1 MAILGNKNSTQ
12 FIRAFG
18 LAEWL
23 KERGLAGWLEIAT
36 DGLEAPAKQRI
47 ANEIG
52 VHYAEAVYA
61 HLMAGEPELSAQAT
75 ALAELG
81 DPQEAALNFK
91 KSHLTESE
99 AKSLKWMEWTAAKP
113 FFSFWA
119 LALDG
124 IPLAGIALLFSNVNR
139 SFRLLQEY
147 HIFAGFVLLGYAGG
161 RLIPRL
167 LIARTQPR
175 NSFLKELALSN
186 LITVLALATIVAL
199 IFYMRDREKFGA
211 FDAVF
216 IVYIYGSAFNPGFRI
231 WNKLR
236 KIVDAQHEVP
246 PRQTTAT

>member
-1 MAILGNKNSTQ
+1 MAILGYKNSTQ
-12 FIRAFG
+12 FTRAFG

-23 KERGLAGWLEIAT
+23 KKRGLAGWLEIAT

-47 ANEIG
+47 ANELG
-52 VHYAEAVYA
+52 AHYAESVSA
-61 HLMAGEPELSAQAT
+61 HLAAGEAELFAQAT

-91 KSHLTESE
+91 KSHLTEFE
-99 AKSLKWMEWTAAKP
+99 AKSLKWMAWTASKP

-139 SFRLLQEY
+139 NFRLLQEY

-175 NSFLKELALSN
+175 NSFLRELTLCN
-186 LITVLALATIVAL
+186 LITVVAFALTFAL
-199 IFYMRDREKFGA
+199 MFYVRDPEKFGA

-216 IVYIYGSAFNPGFRI
+216 IVYIYGSAFNPGFKI

-236 KIVDAQHEVP
+236 KMGDERNSLP
-246 PRQTTAT
+246 PNQTAVS